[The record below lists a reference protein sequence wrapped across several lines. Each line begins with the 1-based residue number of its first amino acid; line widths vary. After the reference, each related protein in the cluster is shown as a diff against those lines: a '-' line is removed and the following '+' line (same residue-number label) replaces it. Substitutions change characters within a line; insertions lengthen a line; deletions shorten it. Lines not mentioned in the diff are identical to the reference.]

1 MLDPITGELLSE
13 DKNLFDLQLSSLF
26 PVFGAWASTNGAGFN
41 YLILMPNN
49 TFVYA
54 ENDLAAVAPE
64 NGLEV
69 GTYTYNAGTGAI
81 TFNIDY
87 DDNDPGNGSG
97 VGDIGISVT
106 TGSTLSN
113 GSNTLSILGGAL
125 VLTKILP

>member
-1 MLDPITGELLSE
+1 
-13 DKNLFDLQLSSLF
+13 
-26 PVFGAWASTNGAGFN
+26 
-41 YLILMPNN
+41 MPNN